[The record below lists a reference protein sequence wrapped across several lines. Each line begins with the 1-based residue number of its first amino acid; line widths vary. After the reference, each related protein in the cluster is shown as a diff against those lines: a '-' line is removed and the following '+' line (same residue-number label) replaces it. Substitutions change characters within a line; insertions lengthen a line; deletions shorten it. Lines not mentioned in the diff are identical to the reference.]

1 MFFHKKTHLC
11 IYKLNICFMAV
22 SSVLKAEPYKILG
35 VDPGTNILGY
45 AVLEVSGRD
54 LKVLNFGVFHLQK
67 YEEHHEKLKEIFL
80 QLQEII
86 ETYLPNQL
94 AIEAPFYG
102 KNVQSMLKL
111 GRAQGVAMAAAMTM
125 GLDIQEYAPKKIKQS
140 ITGNGNASKEQVAA
154 MLESIL
160 KIKISSKHLDATDAL
175 GVAVCHYNQTGS
187 VLGGQKK
194 HSGWA
199 SFVKDNPEKVKK

>member
-1 MFFHKKTHLC
+1 
-11 IYKLNICFMAV
+11 MAINTK
-22 SSVLKAEPYKILG
+22 SSIASFKILG

-45 AVLEVSGRD
+45 AVIEVDGKD
-54 LKVLNFGVFHLQK
+54 LRVLNFGVFRLEK
-67 YEEHHEKLKEIFL
+67 YESHHEKLKEIFL

-86 ETYLPNQL
+86 ETYLPKQL

-111 GRAQGVAMAAAMTM
+111 GRAQGVSMAAAMTM
-125 GLDIQEYAPKKIKQS
+125 GLEIEEYAPKKIKQS

-160 KIKISSKHLDATDAL
+160 KIKITSQHLDATDAL
-175 GVAVCHYNQTGS
+175 AVAVTHFNQSRGFS
-187 VLGGQKK
+187 AGQKR

-199 SFVKDNPEKVKK
+199 SFVKDNPNKVK

>member
-1 MFFHKKTHLC
+1 MS
-11 IYKLNICFMAV
+11 V
-22 SSVLKAEPYKILG
+22 SKNPVSPSYKILG

-45 AVLEVSGRD
+45 AVLEVDGKA
-54 LKVLNFGVFHLQK
+54 LKVINFGVFHLEK
-67 YEEHHEKLKEIFL
+67 YEDHHEKLKEIFL

-86 ETYLPNQL
+86 ETYLPKQL

-125 GLDIQEYAPKKIKQS
+125 GLEIQEYAPKKIKQS

-175 GVAVCHYNQTGS
+175 GVAVTHYNQTGS
-187 VLGGQKK
+187 IMGGQKK

-199 SFVKDNPEKVKK
+199 SFIKDNPGKVGKV

>member
-1 MFFHKKTHLC
+1 
-11 IYKLNICFMAV
+11 MAV

>member
-1 MFFHKKTHLC
+1 MLTESLWKM
-11 IYKLNICFMAV
+11 KLV
-22 SSVLKAEPYKILG
+22 KQQVDSYKILG

-45 AVLEVSGRD
+45 AVLEVHGSN
-54 LKVLNFGVFHLQK
+54 LKVLNFGVFHLDK
-67 YEEHHEKLKEIFL
+67 YEDHHEKLKEIFL

-86 ETYLPNQL
+86 ESYLPKQL

-125 GLDIQEYAPKKIKQS
+125 GLEIQEYAPKKIKQS

-160 KIKISSKHLDATDAL
+160 KIKITSKHFDATDAL
-175 GVAVCHYNQTGS
+175 GVAVTHFNQTGS
-187 VLGGQKK
+187 ITSGSKK

-199 SFVKDNPEKVKK
+199 SFIKENPDKVKK

>member
-1 MFFHKKTHLC
+1 
-11 IYKLNICFMAV
+11 MATTTPGKQ
-22 SSVLKAEPYKILG
+22 SSYKILG

-45 AVLEVSGRD
+45 AVLEVHGSALR
-54 LKVLNFGVFHLQK
+54 VLNFGVFRLEK
-67 YEEHHEKLKEIFL
+67 YEDHHEKLKEIFL

-86 ETYLPNQL
+86 ETYLPDQL
-94 AIEAPFYG
+94 AIESPFYG

-125 GLDIQEYAPKKIKQS
+125 GLQIQEYAPKKVKQS

-154 MLESIL
+154 LLESIL

-175 GVAVCHYNQTGS
+175 GVAVCHYNQSSS
-187 VLGGQKK
+187 VTAGLKK
-194 HSGWA
+194 HNGWA
-199 SFVKDNPEKVKK
+199 SFVRNNPGKVLTEKKASVKKLKAT

>member
-1 MFFHKKTHLC
+1 
-11 IYKLNICFMAV
+11 MAV
-22 SSVLKAEPYKILG
+22 TGSKSSDSYKILG

-45 AVLEVSGRD
+45 AVIEVNGKQ
-54 LKVLNFGVFHLQK
+54 LKVLNFGVFHLEK
-67 YEEHHEKLKEIFL
+67 YEDHHEKLKEIFL

-86 ETYLPNQL
+86 ESYLPNEL

-125 GLDIQEYAPKKIKQS
+125 GLKIQEYAPKKIKQS

-160 KIKISSKHLDATDAL
+160 KIKITSKHLDATDAL
-175 GVAVCHYNQTGS
+175 GVAVCHFNQSGGGIGGS
-187 VLGGQKK
+187 LKK

-199 SFVKDNPEKVKK
+199 SYIKDNPGKIGK

>member
-1 MFFHKKTHLC
+1 MSINVKKNNDT
-11 IYKLNICFMAV
+11 F
-22 SSVLKAEPYKILG
+22 KILG

-45 AVLEVSGRD
+45 AVVEVDGKD
-54 LKVLNFGVFHLQK
+54 LRVLTFGVFRLEK
-67 YEEHHEKLKEIFL
+67 FEDHHEKLKEIFL

-86 ETYLPNQL
+86 ETYLPKQL

-111 GRAQGVAMAAAMTM
+111 GRAQGVSMAAAMTM
-125 GLDIQEYAPKKIKQS
+125 GLDIEEYAPKKIKQS

-160 KIKISSKHLDATDAL
+160 KIKITSKHLDATDAL
-175 GVAVCHYNQTGS
+175 AVAVTHYNQSRGFS
-187 VLGGQKK
+187 GGQKR

-199 SFVKDNPEKVKK
+199 NFIKENPNKVG